1 METKEQSERDKF
13 KELVK
18 HTDMSYFFKK
28 KEKDV
33 KSEESKKDTKPE
45 NNHL

>member
-1 METKEQSERDKF
+1 MVNKEQSERDKF

-33 KSEESKKDTKPE
+33 KSEESKEDTKPK
-45 NNHL
+45 NNNL